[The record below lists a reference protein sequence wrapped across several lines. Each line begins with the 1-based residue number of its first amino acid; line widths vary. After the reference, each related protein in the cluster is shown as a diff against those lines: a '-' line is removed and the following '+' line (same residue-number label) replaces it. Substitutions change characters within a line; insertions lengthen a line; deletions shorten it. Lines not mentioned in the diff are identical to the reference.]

1 MKKDQAPKAHCKYS
15 PGVEKLERFVSE
27 AAETFSQTEMVQND
41 VIDLCKVSTIIRD
54 FCFFF

>member
-1 MKKDQAPKAHCKYS
+1 MKNDQAPKAHEKYS
-15 PGVEKLERFVSE
+15 PGVEKLERFVSK

-54 FCFFF
+54 FCFF